1 MKFVTIAVIPI
12 FAASLFA
19 QERTRSETTTTT
31 TIERES
37 DANLAF
43 DVRYHND
50 RGKLVVAERG
60 LNFEDVSDAK
70 HSALP
75 ATASTLGAFPG
86 RSGRGM
92 VAHGNVGV
100 ELGGLAGGRWEH
112 DDEVAG
118 TAFGEVEVEAH
129 LGPRGESLRWHLALQ
144 DPG

>member
-1 MKFVTIAVIPI
+1 RFTTLVGPFDEGDVDGHLRFPP
-12 FAASLFA
+12 SN
-19 QERTRSETTTTT
+19 ESET
-31 TIERES
+31 R
-37 DANLAF
+37 AC
-43 DVRYHND
+43 
-50 RGKLVVAERG
+50 
-60 LNFEDVSDAK
+60 VSDAK